1 VRILFAGSAAIAV
14 PTLQAVARHHEV
26 AAVLTNTDK
35 PGPRGRTL
43 VPTPVKEAAV
53 ALGLD
58 VLQFDRL
65 GKDARDAVA
74 PYGCDTLLCFA
85 YGRIFGP
92 KFLALFE
99 GEKLNIHPS
108 LLPALR
114 GPSPIQGA
122 ILAQLPH
129 SGISIQRIGLEMD
142 SGDILSAAPFDL
154 LGDETT
160 LTLTDRVSE
169 LSAPL
174 ALEALERIKEGRARF
189 TAQSGEPTYTTL
201 IEPAMAELDFTK
213 SARSLH
219 AQIRAMNPWP
229 KAQTTFDGQRLFITA
244 VHGTL
249 SEAGAEKRDPSVAVG
264 TVVAK
269 DRKRGVGIA
278 VSDGILWVTA
288 LQLEKRKEL
297 DALSFLNG
305 NQHLLGSILG

>member
-1 VRILFAGSAAIAV
+1 MRILFAGSAAIAV
-14 PTLQAVARHHEV
+14 PTLQAVARTFEV

-43 VPTPVKEAAV
+43 VPTPVKAAAL

-58 VLQFDRL
+58 VLEFDRL

-92 KFLALFE
+92 KFLALFA

-122 ILAQLPH
+122 ILAQLPQ
-129 SGISIQRIGLEMD
+129 SGISIQRLSLEMD
-142 SGDILSAAPFDL
+142 SGDLLATMPFDL
-154 LGDETT
+154 AGDETSHA
-160 LTLTDRVSE
+160 LTDRVAS
-169 LSAPL
+169 LSAPF
-174 ALEALERIKEGRARF
+174 AVEALTRIKEGRATF

-201 IEPAMAELDFTK
+201 IEPAMAELDFNE
-213 SARSLH
+213 SAKHLH

-229 KAQTTFDGQRLFITA
+229 KAHTTFDGQRLFLTA
-244 VHGTL
+244 VHGTVD
-249 SEAGAEKRDPSVAVG
+249 EAGADARDPSIVVG

-269 DRKRGVGIA
+269 DRRRGIGIA

-297 DALSFLNG
+297 DARSFLNG
-305 NQHLLGSILG
+305 NQHLLGSRLG